1 MSFYFV
7 FEYFSYINMYSDNEN
22 CLKVNIFIEMENLQR
37 MVKRLLLLK

>member
-22 CLKVNIFIEMENLQR
+22 CLKVNIFYRNGKFTKNGEKII
-37 MVKRLLLLK
+37 VA